1 MRALCE
7 GVNNGVRSSCA
18 VNAHNS
24 ASDAL
29 KRALEV
35 ILYRVAMRLALPAGE
50 RRTVVSDDEFQSPR
64 HGNVYDFLHATENMP
79 KRREDAC
86 ALQKLPRNNSIAFDE
101 FRTEWFGSAMRLR
114 IAFSVGQV
122 SLITEH

>member
-1 MRALCE
+1 MRALSE
-7 GVNNGVRSSCA
+7 SVNSGVRSSRA

-24 ASDAL
+24 ASDAF

-50 RRTVVSDDEFQSPR
+50 RRTVVSDDEFQSAR
-64 HGNVYDFLHATENMP
+64 HGNVYDFLHVTEDKP

-86 ALQKLPRNNSIAFDE
+86 ALQKLS
-101 FRTEWFGSAMRLR
+101 
-114 IAFSVGQV
+114 
-122 SLITEH
+122 

>member
-7 GVNNGVRSSCA
+7 GVNNGVRSSRA
-18 VNAHNS
+18 VNAHNC

-50 RRTVVSDDEFQSPR
+50 PRTVVSDDEFQSPR
-64 HGNVYDFLHATENMP
+64 HGNVHDFLHATENMP

-86 ALQKLPRNNSIAFDE
+86 ALQKLPRNNSIALDE

-114 IAFSVGQV
+114 IAFSVGQI
-122 SLITEH
+122 SLITDH